1 MLVKSSI
8 PNIKVLENV
17 KTIKFNSKYISG
29 KAKELITNFERN
41 TYIIKG
47 STGVGGTTALL
58 NYTES
63 NCLIIS
69 PNVGMIKGKEGKQYT
84 SERQV
89 FIYASSKDKWKDVS
103 DYLGNE
109 DNNNLIIN
117 TTPDQICIIRNT
129 NKELYDK
136 LRTFNVFV
144 DEFHVYTTDATFR
157 DSVGQLMEIIFNEW
171 IAKFKLSTA
180 TPNYSLFDIP
190 TNIDIDIYK
199 IERADQP
206 KKRLAYSY
214 DINDL
219 KPFVYGEVA
228 KGRMVVLFTNNS
240 RYHKSFKDLKVHN
253 LTGETLQ
260 VKLAPFERGQ
270 DGIKFSSDTQVL
282 IVSSSYYAGF
292 DIDVDC
298 SMIFVSEELMPQN
311 KISINNLMQAYGRGR
326 ANIHNAL
333 YINARA
339 FKNQPNVVT
348 TLSDVDRAIAVAETN
363 INKANEDLNK
373 NMTYSLHPLY
383 VNRSHYRAEAIQVAN
398 DYVQYT
404 PCVMIKT
411 LESNNFEVV
420 EYDNS
425 YVNDIVA
432 QSTTTLFQDRIKN
445 LLQIDEKNLFYSY
458 LTIKKNLTYKDNP
471 TFTTSLALEYLT
483 SILIKKSDTHLVSML
498 DNRRLK
504 ANDLYGSFN
513 LFLRVNYPTTYLYEQ
528 LTDVQQRKAESLH
541 KQEKYNEMLNGSWLL
556 IKDWYLLYAV
566 HKAKKGILPTNIE
579 RQILIYKH
587 FYDEQVYND
596 NSSDTHNRIRTTK
609 NHIVKQIFDEKIA
622 LVDSEINWLNE
633 VIKNRYKS
641 IDNGETLSNSNSRV
655 NLVKKMVNAL
665 LFLWSGGKNEIIKEV
680 KNREYH
686 SITQLP
692 SAFRCINPIKYLS
705 IDLTSANPQI
715 VDSILSTGV
724 AMDVYKNLM
733 NNRSIT
739 RNEAKKMYNSCL
751 NNHKLTQAKAFQIYL
766 DCGYG
771 EAKSKELSKL
781 TAQVPKGSFY
791 EIMTLNEKRLM
802 ENYASVLPIQSYRFH
817 DAIIVQYEDVINN
830 NLTLPNFVNDYVY
843 HVDFFNDSREY
854 SNVTDE
860 KFYSKNGFINNYK
873 VA

>member
-1 MLVKSSI
+1 M
-8 PNIKVLENV
+8 LENV
-17 KTIKFNSKYISG
+17 KTIKFNSKYVSG
-29 KAKELITNFERN
+29 TAKELITNFERN

-63 NCLIIS
+63 HCLIIS

-84 SERQV
+84 SDRQV
-89 FIYASSKDKWKDVS
+89 FIYASSKDKWKDVG
-103 DYLGNE
+103 DYLDNE

-180 TPNYSLFDIP
+180 TPNYNLFDIP
-190 TNIDIDIYK
+190 KNINIDIYK

-206 KKRLAYSY
+206 KKKLAYSY
-214 DINDL
+214 DINDV
-219 KPFVYGEVA
+219 KPFIYDEVA
-228 KGRMVVLFTNNS
+228 QGRMVVLFTNNS

-253 LTGETLQ
+253 LTGETLK

-270 DGIKFSSDTQVL
+270 DGINFASDTQVL

-311 KISINNLMQAYGRGR
+311 KININNLMQAYGRGR

-339 FKNQPNVVT
+339 FKNQPNIVT
-348 TLSDVDRAIAVAETN
+348 TLNDVNKAIAIAERS
-363 INKANEDLNK
+363 INEATENLEQN
-373 NMTYSLHPLY
+373 TGYSLNALY
-383 VNRSHYRAEAIQVAN
+383 VNRSQCRAEAIQVAN

-404 PCVMIKT
+404 PSLMVKT
-411 LESNNFEVV
+411 LKSNNFEVV
-420 EYDNS
+420 EYDNT
-425 YVNDIVA
+425 YVNDIVI
-432 QSTTTLFQDRIKN
+432 QSTTTLFQERIKN
-445 LLQIDEKNLFYSY
+445 LLQLDEKSLVYSY

-471 TFTTSLALEYLT
+471 SFTTSLALEYLT
-483 SILIKKSDTHLVSML
+483 SILIKKSDTNLVSML
-498 DNRRLK
+498 DNKRLK
-504 ANDLYGSFN
+504 ANELYGSFN
-513 LFLRVNYPTTYLYEQ
+513 LFLRVNHPTTYLYEQ

-541 KQEKYNEMLNGSWLL
+541 KQEKYNEKLSGSWLL
-556 IKDWYLLYAV
+556 IKEWYLLYAV
-566 HKAKKGILPTNIE
+566 HKAKKGTLPTNIE
-579 RQILIYKH
+579 REILIYKY
-587 FYDEQVYND
+587 FYDEDIYNA
-596 NSSDTHNRIRTTK
+596 NTSDKKNRIRTTTT
-609 NHIVKQIFDEKIA
+609 HIVKQIKDAKVV
-622 LVDSEINWLNE
+622 LNDTEIIWLNN
-633 VIKNRYKS
+633 VIKNRYKTLDS
-641 IDNGETLSNSNSRV
+641 GETLTNTNTKEH
-655 NLVKKMVNAL
+655 LVKKMVHAL
-665 LFLWSGGKNEIIKEV
+665 LFLWSGGKNEVVKEV

-692 SAFRCINPIKYLS
+692 SAFRCIVPIKYLS
-705 IDLTSANPQI
+705 VDLTSANPQI
-715 VDSILSTGV
+715 VDSILNTGL

-733 NNRSIT
+733 NKRNIT

-751 NNHKLTQAKAFQIYL
+751 NNHKLTLTKAYEIYL
-766 DCGYG
+766 DAGYG
-771 EAKSKELSKL
+771 EMKSKELSKL

-791 EIMTLNEKRLM
+791 EVMTRNEKKLID
-802 ENYASVLPIQSYRFH
+802 NYSSILPIKNYRFH
-817 DAIIVQYEDVINN
+817 DAIIMEYEDVLNYNI
-830 NLTLPNFVNDYVY
+830 TLPNYVNDYVY
-843 HVDFFNDSREY
+843 HTDFFNDASDY
-854 SNVTDE
+854 TNVTNE
-860 KFYSKNGFINNYK
+860 KVLSTNGFVPNHK